1 MLFYFTTWPVT
12 SPKQLWTSSQMSPI
26 YIGIQLV
33 EIFMYKTCTPFDQ
46 LKAPVGLA
54 SNLTFYSIRGHK
66 WTRSDD
72 HFSITISDSLWFENV
87 TTGLICIFD
96 DDLFFISENIS
107 KTFIAPEA
115 IEQPLSS
122 LEYSFSNG
130 KLPSNLDD
138 NLILVITRKDT
149 TKMKASWSSLQVL
162 LSWSEE
168 WWFEENQPIG
178 PPYPIKPQYCIYGLL
193 NRKPKLF
200 SLIL

>member
-26 YIGIQLV
+26 CIGIQLV
-33 EIFMYKTCTPFDQ
+33 EIFMYKTNDCYFLTPSDR

-122 LEYSFSNG
+122 LDSFSNG

-138 NLILVITRKDT
+138 ISMGVEHGLGSWLLPEKILPKWKVIEVLCKCSSVGQKNGDLKKISPLVHHTLSSHNT
-149 TKMKASWSSLQVL
+149 ASMVS
-162 LSWSEE
+162 
-168 WWFEENQPIG
+168 
-178 PPYPIKPQYCIYGLL
+178 
-193 NRKPKLF
+193 
-200 SLIL
+200 